1 MRCGQSIVS
10 NGSPF
15 ELQLAEHI
23 SPLRANIQ
31 KMRYQIEQQGALLGS
46 SRLRFSISANDSK
59 MRTLKIWHWGLFYIH
74 DGELSKLSELL
85 GIFVCLVSCSWTNTN
100 LLSHLIDPVRG
111 AVA

>member
-1 MRCGQSIVS
+1 MS

-23 SPLRANIQ
+23 SPLRAHIQ
-31 KMRYQIEQQGALLGS
+31 KMLYQIEQRGALLGS
-46 SRLRFSISANDSK
+46 SGLRFPISANDSEK
-59 MRTLKIWHWGLFYIH
+59 RVLKIWHWGLFYIH
-74 DGELSKLSELL
+74 DGELGKHSELL